1 MLLVPVCGVCV
12 GVIGNIG
19 YCSTKTKLNW
29 TEWCYL
35 SGATWRDDDGELN
48 MNLSNGFTL
57 IIQLYDSGDPLGTV
71 LDT

>member
-35 SGATWRDDDGELN
+35 EGG
-48 MNLSNGFTL
+48 
-57 IIQLYDSGDPLGTV
+57 
-71 LDT
+71 